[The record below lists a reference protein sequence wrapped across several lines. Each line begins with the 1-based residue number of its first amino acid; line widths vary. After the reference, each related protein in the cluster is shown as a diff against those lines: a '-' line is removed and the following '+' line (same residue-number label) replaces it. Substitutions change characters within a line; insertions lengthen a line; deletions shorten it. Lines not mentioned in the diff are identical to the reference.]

1 MVYIPTR
8 MIISSG
14 QSSTHAT
21 LLAPST
27 IIPQIVA
34 RVVTIAPTPASQ
46 VCIVKGLRKCAPT
59 LTVLVRIELLGP
71 VRLRAHSII
80 AFDDQTSTFI
90 IPSGGGFEVS
100 FCPTGRSSN
109 ILKVYSQQ
117 LDQLAQ
123 TGHVSP
129 EMLADTQN
137 VTLQIQR
144 AEGSGSWRP
153 ARMLSMLA
161 VGSVVWLSI

>member
-1 MVYIPTR
+1 MR
-8 MIISSG
+8 
-14 QSSTHAT
+14 HN
-21 LLAPST
+21 
-27 IIPQIVA
+27 
-34 RVVTIAPTPASQ
+34 
-46 VCIVKGLRKCAPT
+46 
-59 LTVLVRIELLGP
+59 LLGANC
-71 VRLRAHSII
+71 VI

-129 EMLADTQN
+129 EILADTQN
-137 VTLQIQR
+137 VTLQILMAE
-144 AEGSGSWRP
+144 AEGNWIPKKLLASLVLSSGCF
-153 ARMLSMLA
+153 L
-161 VGSVVWLSI
+161 WL